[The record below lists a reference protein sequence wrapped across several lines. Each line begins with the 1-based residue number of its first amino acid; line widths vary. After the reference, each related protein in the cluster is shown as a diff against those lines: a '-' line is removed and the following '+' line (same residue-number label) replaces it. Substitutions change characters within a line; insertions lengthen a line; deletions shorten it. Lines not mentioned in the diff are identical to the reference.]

1 MDVVDLSQ
9 GALLW
14 LVIATA
20 FASLISSVTGMAG
33 GVLMFAAMSLCLPL
47 RVLVPIHGAVQ
58 VFNNAAR
65 SWFLR
70 RHIRW
75 RMCLPF
81 AVGATLGAAATTLF
95 IVRYIGEFF
104 PLLLLAGLILYTLFK
119 PARLPDL
126 KIPDRGFFW
135 VGLITGGMGILVGA
149 IDPLLA
155 VFFLRDDLSKEEI
168 VGNKSLMQMFAHLTK
183 VPAYLY
189 LGFSFIDNAGLILL
203 LTVSAVVGARL
214 GLILLARV
222 STRHF
227 LQLMRLALMLA
238 ALRIGYQLI
247 QMGV

>member
-1 MDVVDLSQ
+1 MVDLSQ

-14 LVIATA
+14 LVAATA
-20 FASLISSVTGMAG
+20 LASLISSVTGMAG

-47 RVLVPIHGAVQ
+47 RLLVPIHGAVQ

-70 RHIRW
+70 GHIRW

-81 AVGATLGAAATTLF
+81 AAGAAIGAAATTVF
-95 IVRYIGEFF
+95 IVRYVGEFF
-104 PLLLLAGLILYTLFK
+104 PLLLLVVLILYTLFK

-126 KIPDRGFFW
+126 NIADRGFFW
-135 VGLITGGMGILVGA
+135 VGLVTGGMGILVGA

-155 VFFLRDDLSKEEI
+155 VFFLREDLSKEAI
-168 VGNKSLMQMFAHLTK
+168 VCNKSLMQMFAHLTK

-189 LGFSFIDNAGLILL
+189 LGFSFTDNAGLIIL
-203 LTVSAVVGARL
+203 LTVSAVIGARL
-214 GLILLARV
+214 GLLLLERV
-222 STRHF
+222 SARHF